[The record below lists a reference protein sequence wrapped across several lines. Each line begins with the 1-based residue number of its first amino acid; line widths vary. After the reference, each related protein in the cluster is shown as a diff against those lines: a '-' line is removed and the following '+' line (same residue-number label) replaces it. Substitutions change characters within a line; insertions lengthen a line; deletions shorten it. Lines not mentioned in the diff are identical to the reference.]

1 MRGVRLQRFLPK
13 TRSPPGFLLS
23 LHSLVSSSYS
33 PKISSLSI
41 FHAKNVES
49 ARCIKSIWSR
59 TLSSP
64 DAASAI
70 CQKQKNNSLFKS
82 LKTRVN
88 SSKMVVKTNATLATM
103 SQSQKVARRLVK
115 KYRKGGSSRSRL
127 AKAESYWRLKK
138 LLPSISRKDNISK
151 LDVVLE
157 AISYI
162 QRLQDDLELAILK
175 GSVRNC

>member
-1 MRGVRLQRFLPK
+1 
-13 TRSPPGFLLS
+13 
-23 LHSLVSSSYS
+23 
-33 PKISSLSI
+33 
-41 FHAKNVES
+41 
-49 ARCIKSIWSR
+49 
-59 TLSSP
+59 
-64 DAASAI
+64 
-70 CQKQKNNSLFKS
+70 
-82 LKTRVN
+82 
-88 SSKMVVKTNATLATM
+88 MVVKTNATLATM